1 MNVKG
6 LPLFTGLRPTVVKEG
21 ECGRGGGGG
30 GGPAARERRVHP
42 RGFPSADYLKSFG
55 ELQ

>member
-6 LPLFTGLRPTVVKEG
+6 LPLFTGSRLAVAKEG
-21 ECGRGGGGG
+21 ERGG
-30 GGPAARERRVHP
+30 GGPATWERRVRP
-42 RGFPSADYLKSFG
+42 CEFPSAGYLKSFE